1 MRHASDILREYSID
15 PLRDDDVSRWYGN
28 TSDGDFKLFKQA
40 LRSNDS
46 AAVQQFLTDHDQ
58 SPELSCTYNHPHN
71 HQRWWYGANMI
82 ENQTSGINELVVE
95 IGAGSHATV
104 AHEILTRDCVKCYI
118 ICDLVTP
125 LLLAYYNL
133 SKNHQTYYVRPGD
146 SLETLI
152 ETYRCILLPHHL
164 ADKLYTL
171 PGSIYYNSYSLSEM
185 SLDEID
191 HYMDIITTTNG
202 RLLSENY
209 MTGNGACHLC
219 GEPYRALGE
228 LMPRQLEV
236 LASLD
241 TPTPTNTGSQLV
253 IAQA

>member
-118 ICDLVTP
+118 ICDLV
-125 LLLAYYNL
+125 LKLRQFSFHLELHLQEL
-133 SKNHQTYYVRPGD
+133 SLKQ
-146 SLETLI
+146 
-152 ETYRCILLPHHL
+152 
-164 ADKLYTL
+164 
-171 PGSIYYNSYSLSEM
+171 
-185 SLDEID
+185 
-191 HYMDIITTTNG
+191 
-202 RLLSENY
+202 
-209 MTGNGACHLC
+209 
-219 GEPYRALGE
+219 
-228 LMPRQLEV
+228 
-236 LASLD
+236 
-241 TPTPTNTGSQLV
+241 
-253 IAQA
+253 